1 MATAIS
7 SLARPVGLA
16 GRWHRVRGWWPL
28 ALAGVWVFLVVFPGV
43 VAGQS
48 PYHLDALAMLRPPSA
63 AHWFGTDEAGRDVF
77 ARCIWGLRYSLG
89 AGVVT
94 SFGAATVGTIIG
106 GVAGLVG
113 GWIDAIIMRLT
124 DVFLAFPYLILA
136 IAIAAAAGP
145 SLKTSVIT
153 LIVVWWPSYAR
164 MIRGQVLSLRE
175 SAFVEG
181 ARAAMTPKSRI
192 LYRHIFPHVLPQ
204 ISARISMEVGYVVI
218 ALTGLG
224 FLGLGAQPPTPELG
238 TMIAEA
244 HDYMLQAWW
253 YSTLP
258 GVFILAAVVSAMAI
272 GDWLEARDA

>member
-1 MATAIS
+1 M
-7 SLARPVGLA
+7 
-16 GRWHRVRGWWPL
+16 
-28 ALAGVWVFLVVFPGV
+28 WVFLVVFPGV
-43 VAGQS
+43 VARQS
-48 PYHLDALAMLRPPSA
+48 PYQLDAAAMLRAPSA
-63 AHWFGTDEAGRDVF
+63 AHWFGTDEAGRDIF

-94 SFGAATVGTIIG
+94 AFGAAIVGTIVG
-106 GVAGLVG
+106 GAAGLVG
-113 GWIDAIIMRLT
+113 GWIDTIIMRVT

-181 ARAAMTPKSRI
+181 ARAAMTPRYRL

-258 GVFILAAVVSAMAI
+258 GVFILASVVSAMAI
-272 GDWLEARDA
+272 GDWLEAREG